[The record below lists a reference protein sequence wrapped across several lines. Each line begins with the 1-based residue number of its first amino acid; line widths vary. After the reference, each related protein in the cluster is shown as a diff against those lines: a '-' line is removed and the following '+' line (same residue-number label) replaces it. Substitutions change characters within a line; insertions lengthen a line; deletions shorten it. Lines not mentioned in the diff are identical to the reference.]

1 MGKDNNGPYIRQ
13 LAENENL
20 YSYLQRQTLE
30 EVHRLSGKVW
40 TDFNAHDP
48 GVTLADIANYALT
61 EMDYKLGFGTVD
73 YLTGEDGI
81 FEPERFGLFPPEK
94 VYTTAPVT
102 PEDYRRLF
110 FARIPELENVWVEC
124 NAATGGYTV
133 KIALSPFEEED
144 NGKTV
149 VKQVAKIYNSHRN
162 LCEYLDKVIIVRS
175 AELEFHAE
183 FEIEPGK
190 DASIVLAK
198 LYETILHYLSG
209 GVYVCAPEGLETSGL
224 SPEEW
229 LEGSESIVRVVIPMQ
244 KNTEYE
250 LYKKLCQV
258 EGIRSFSTCY
268 LMKDG
273 KPQTDFSEGF
283 SLKIPCMEKEL
294 KVRIRQ
300 GRSVMRVDME
310 KFTRYLKTFYYAQ
323 KRISTNESDI
333 KGIGWGNMTGTYRNI
348 LTYSPIAGEFPAC
361 YRLSSGQETHASFE
375 AYLKLYDR
383 TIQQGLQEVKELP
396 NVLSID
402 EKDMDCHSSFRNI
415 YALKSRYLDFL
426 DHLYGVESQPEWL
439 EESNCYGEMESE
451 TIGRRMSFLRH
462 VAYLIKNRAKARD
475 ITMSEGEHNAPI
487 VKEWFCRLLG
497 INGNEEHTVGNVLPG
512 HNLQLI
518 EKKPDRPLAD
528 RLDAL
533 LIDER
538 ILEPENVTTV
548 TYEQLATDEEGKH
561 KEYSQLRAELPIFNR
576 NRISGDLFRHGISLG
591 NYRIVEAKKDEY
603 LLVFHNKEKGG
614 WTNLGRTDDKK
625 RLNTLANILRR
636 YLLELNRECETVYVL
651 EPVLVRKTEPF
662 QLLIVLPMWTLR
674 FHSPRFREMCRELLR
689 SIIPAHLAG
698 RIYWMDEISMQGFEH
713 CYKLLMR
720 ALTNSDLADYSA
732 QLLEVIYEL
741 LGKAVE
747 IQTLDDTN

>member
-1 MGKDNNGPYIRQ
+1 MGKGNNGHYIRQ

-48 GVTLADIANYALT
+48 GVTLVDIANYALT
-61 EMDYKLGFGTVD
+61 EMDYKLGFGTMD

-110 FARIPELENVWVEC
+110 FARIPDLENVWVEC

-133 KIALSPFEEED
+133 KIALPPFEEED

-190 DASIVLAK
+190 DASIVLAR
-198 LYETILHYLSG
+198 LYGTILHYLSG
-209 GVYVCAPEGLETSGL
+209 GVYICAPEELETSGL

-229 LEGSESIVRVVIPMQ
+229 LEGAEGIVRVVIPMQ

-300 GRSVMRVDME
+300 GRSVMGVDME

-323 KRISTNESDI
+323 KRISTNESDV
-333 KGIGWGNMTGTYRNI
+333 KGIGWGNMVGTYRNI
-348 LTYSPIAGEFPAC
+348 FTYSPIAGEFPAC
-361 YRLSSGQETHASFE
+361 YRLSLGQETHASFE

-383 TIQQGLQEVKELP
+383 TIQQGLEEVKELP
-396 NVLSID
+396 NVLSIE
-402 EKDMDCHSSFRNI
+402 EKDMGRHSSFRNI

-538 ILEPENVTTV
+538 ILEPEHVTAV
-548 TYEQLATDEEGKH
+548 TYEQLATDEEGKR

-591 NYRIVEAKKDEY
+591 NYRIVEAKKGEY
-603 LLVFHNKEKGG
+603 LLVVHNKEKGG
-614 WTNLGRTDDKK
+614 WTNLGRTDNKK
-625 RLNTLANILRR
+625 RLNTLTNILRR

-662 QLLIVLPMWTLR
+662 RLLIVLPMWTLR

-720 ALTNSDLADYSA
+720 ALTNNDLADYSA

-747 IQTLDDTN
+747 IQILDDTN